1 MNDREIPNAMNTNR
15 RDFLKQ
21 AALAAAAGA
30 LAGTLPRNL
39 VAAEGA
45 DGLVWQKAPCR
56 FCGTGCGVMVGV
68 KDGRVVAVQGDLE
81 SPVNRG
87 LLCAKGYHAG
97 VALYGKDRLTTPLI
111 RKNGKLEPASWD
123 EAIEAIAKHI
133 MQDPSKFAFYGSG
146 QWTICEGYAAMKFMK
161 GGLGNNHVDPNARL
175 CMASA
180 VVGMVTTYG
189 VDEPSGCYDD
199 LDTADTII
207 LWGNNPAE
215 MHPVLWSRIIDRRSK
230 GQKVEVIDLG
240 TRRTRSTEESDHFI
254 PFTPQGDLAI
264 ANGIC
269 HLLVSSGKYDKEW
282 VTKYC
287 HFRKGGDADGEAMT
301 FADYA
306 KWLETYTPE
315 YVQKVAGVRPAQL
328 QLLADRFAEPNRK
341 IVSLWCMGMNQHTR
355 GTWINNLVY
364 NVHFL
369 SGKFGKPGSTAF
381 SLTGQPSACGT
392 CREVGTLGH
401 ALPGGRIVA
410 NEDHRKQCEEL
421 WQLPA
426 GRLNPKPGHHAVAL
440 FDALQKGDLTG
451 TWVQVTNPAQSMPN
465 LNGLTSKLKERFLVV
480 SDVYPTVTT
489 DQAAVVLPSA
499 MWVEKNGM
507 FGNSERRT
515 QQWFKMIEPPG
526 QARDDVWQTIAVAR
540 KCFELGHPGLKNKDG
555 EFLFT
560 YKGADGQPLEI
571 WKWEVFRKTNV
582 DKLLFDEY
590 RPFTMMKKYSLAPYD
605 ELVKAR
611 GMRWPV
617 VQDKQGVW
625 RETSRRFVEGED
637 PYVKPGS
644 GVDFY
649 WGKLKDGK
657 ALVWAR
663 PYEAPPEVP
672 DEKFPFWLC
681 TGRVLEHWH
690 TGTMTRRVPQL
701 HRAMPKAYV
710 ELNPED
716 AAKLKIATGDK
727 VKITSRRGELVLPA
741 WLNGRSVPMPGSVFV
756 PFFAEES
763 LINLVTLEAHC
774 PLSKEPD
781 YKKCAVAISKA

>member
-1 MNDREIPNAMNTNR
+1 MQDNR
-15 RDFLKQ
+15 REFLKK
-21 AALAAAAGA
+21 AALAFASSV
-30 LAGTLPRNL
+30 LAGSVPGKLM
-39 VAAEGA
+39 AAQAEGA
-45 DGLVWQKAPCR
+45 DGLIWQKAPCR

-81 SPVNRG
+81 NPVNRG

-97 VALYGKDRLTTPLI
+97 VALYGKDRLTQPLV
-111 RKNGKLEPASWD
+111 RKGGKLSEVSWD
-123 EAIEAIAKHI
+123 EAIETVAKEI
-133 MQDPSKFAFYGSG
+133 LKRPETFSIYGSG
-146 QWTICEGYAAMKFMK
+146 QWTVTEGYVAMKLMK

-180 VVGMVTTYG
+180 VVGMLTTYG

-199 LDTADTII
+199 FDLADTVI

-215 MHPVLWSRIIDRRSK
+215 MHPVLWSRIVDRRMK
-230 GQKVEVIDLG
+230 GQKVEVIDIS
-240 TRRTRSTEESDHFI
+240 TRRTRSTEEADHYI
-254 PFTPQGDLAI
+254 PFIPQGDLAI

-269 HLLVSSGKYDKEW
+269 NGLLQQGKHDKEW
-282 VTKYC
+282 LSKYC
-287 HFRKGGDADGEAMT
+287 NFRKGGDAEGEAMT
-301 FADYA
+301 FEEYA

-315 YVQKVAGVRPAQL
+315 YVQKVAGVRPKQL
-328 QLLADRFAEPNRK
+328 QLLVDRFADPNRR

-364 NVHFL
+364 NVHFV

-401 ALPGGRIVA
+401 ALPGGRVVA
-410 NEDHRKQCEEL
+410 NEEHRKQCEDL
-421 WQLPA
+421 WNIPL
-426 GRLNPKPGHHAVAL
+426 GRINSKPGHHAVAM
-440 FDALQKGDLTG
+440 FEALQKGELTG
-451 TWVQVTNPAQSMPN
+451 VWVQVTNPAQSMPN
-465 LNGLTSKLKERFLVV
+465 LNGLTSKLKERFMVV

-489 DQAAVVLPSA
+489 DLATVVLPSA
-499 MWVEKNGM
+499 MWVEKNGVY
-507 FGNSERRT
+507 GNSERRT
-515 QQWFKMIEPPG
+515 QQWFKAVNPPG
-526 QARDDVWQTIAVAR
+526 DARDDVWQVIAVAH
-540 KCFELGHPGLKNKDG
+540 KLHELGHPGMKNRDG
-555 EFLFT
+555 DFLFT
-560 YKGADGQPLEI
+560 FKDKDGKPLEV
-571 WKWEVFRKTNV
+571 WNWEVFKAHNV
-582 DKLLFDEY
+582 DEMLFEEY
-590 RPFTMMKKYSLAPYD
+590 RPFTVMKHKDVAPYQ

-617 VQDKQGVW
+617 VRGDDGIW
-625 RETSRRFVEGED
+625 RETPRRFVEGED
-637 PYVKPGS
+637 PFVKPGS

-649 WGKLKDGK
+649 WGKSKDHK
-657 ALVWAR
+657 AWVWAR

-672 DEKFPFWLC
+672 DEKYPFWLC

-716 AAKLKIATGDK
+716 ASKLNISTGDK
-727 VKITSRRGELVLPA
+727 VRVKSRRGELTLPA
-741 WLNGRSVPMPGSVFV
+741 WINGRSVPEKGLVFV
-756 PFFAEES
+756 PFFAEED
-763 LINLVTLEAHC
+763 LINLVTLDAYC

-781 YKKCAVAISKA
+781 YKKCAVSIEKV